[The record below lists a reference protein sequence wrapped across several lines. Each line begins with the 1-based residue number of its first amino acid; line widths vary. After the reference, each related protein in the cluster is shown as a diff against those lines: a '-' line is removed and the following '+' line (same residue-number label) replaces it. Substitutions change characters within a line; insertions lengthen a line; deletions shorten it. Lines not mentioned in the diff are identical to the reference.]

1 MFMSFMSK
9 YLREQLLPDDADDH
23 EGTLVELHHLEL
35 AVRGL
40 EGGCVKEKGSI
51 VKSNKYGTISYLI
64 LIAGMVI

>member
-1 MFMSFMSK
+1 MNRANPNLSFVLEVFMSFMSK

-40 EGGCVKEKGSI
+40 EGGCVKEKGS
-51 VKSNKYGTISYLI
+51 SISQS
-64 LIAGMVI
+64 